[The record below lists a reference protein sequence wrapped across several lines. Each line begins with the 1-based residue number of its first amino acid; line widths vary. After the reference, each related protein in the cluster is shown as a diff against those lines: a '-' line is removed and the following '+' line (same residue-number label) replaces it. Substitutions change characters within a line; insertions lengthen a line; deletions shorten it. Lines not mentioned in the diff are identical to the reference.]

1 MSARPRYRVRPIPGS
16 SDDVGH
22 AHFDVAGPDI
32 NHFAVQYVAAAAM
45 QQALDRPQLTPFERN
60 AVRTALA
67 LVLAGETDDS
77 WSEKL
82 VNAMRSALE
91 KLR

>member
-1 MSARPRYRVRPIPGS
+1 
-16 SDDVGH
+16 
-22 AHFDVAGPDI
+22 
-32 NHFAVQYVAAAAM
+32 M